1 MTERTIRGQAV
12 QSIVFVVDMRRK
24 RATSVAKARGVI
36 AKLRRTPLLHN
47 LTAIDNLSFLIFLFC
62 SFVY

>member
-36 AKLRRTPLLHN
+36 AKLRRTPLLGG
-47 LTAIDNLSFLIFLFC
+47 F
-62 SFVY
+62 